1 MAKSAA
7 ELARMFERAASQ
19 VPATV
24 NETGTKSAQRT
35 KAIYIAGAGTA
46 GLVPGRRMRGV
57 GKKGAA
63 WGVGYETAG
72 TGGDQTWIVRFR
84 GPVHLVNNNTS
95 PHRILG
101 ASAKADLK
109 QQGKALI
116 QALTGK
122 KVKGVKTKVKQPK
135 GLQMPWGWRAYA
147 SHPGTAGKD
156 FFRPAD
162 DFARSEVK
170 RIVGASRR
178 ELLMRGGF
186 REGGG
191 L

>member
-24 NETGTKSAQRT
+24 NETGTKAAQRT
-35 KAIYIAGAGTA
+35 KTIYIAGAGTA

-63 WGVGYETAG
+63 WGVGYETDGAG
-72 TGGDQTWIVRFR
+72 ADQSWIVRFK
-84 GPVHLVNNNTS
+84 GPVHLVNNDTS
-95 PHRILG
+95 PHQILG
-101 ASAKADLK
+101 AAAKVAAK

-122 KVKGVKTKVKQPK
+122 KVKGVSKKVKNK
-135 GLQMPWGWRAYA
+135 GLVMPWGVRAYA
-147 SHPGTAGKD
+147 NHPGTRGKD

-178 ELLMRGGF
+178 EMLMRGGF

>member
-7 ELARMFERAASQ
+7 ELARMFERSASE
-19 VPATV
+19 VPATMA
-24 NETGTKSAQRT
+24 ETNVKAAQRT

-57 GKKGAA
+57 GKKGAT

-72 TGGDQTWIVRFR
+72 SGGNVTSIVRFR

-95 PHRILG
+95 PHLILG
-101 ASAKADLK
+101 AAAKVNAK
-109 QQGKALI
+109 QEGKALI
-116 QALTGK
+116 GFLTGK
-122 KVKGVKTKVKQPK
+122 KVKGVSKKVKNK
-135 GLQMPWGWRAYA
+135 GLVMPWGVRAYA
-147 SHPGTAGKD
+147 NHPGTKGQN

-162 DFARSEVK
+162 DFARAEVK

-186 REGGG
+186 REGGI
-191 L
+191 

>member
-7 ELARMFERAASQ
+7 ELARMFERSASQ
-19 VPATV
+19 VPPTV
-24 NETGTKSAQRT
+24 HDTIIGVSQRT
-35 KAIYIAGAGTA
+35 KAIYLAGAATA

-63 WGVGYETAG
+63 WGVGYETSG
-72 TGGDQTWIVRFR
+72 SGGDETAIVKFK
-84 GPVHLVNNNTS
+84 GPVHLVNNDTS
-95 PHRILG
+95 AHLVVTP
-101 ASAKADLK
+101 AKK
-109 QQGKALI
+109 SQMQQQGKALV
-116 QALTGK
+116 QLLTGK
-122 KVKGVKTKVKQPK
+122 KVKGVKKSKKK
-135 GLQMPWGWRAYA
+135 GLVLALPWGVRAYA
-147 SHPGTAGKD
+147 NHPGTHGKN

-178 ELLMRGGF
+178 EMLMRGGF
-186 REGGG
+186 REGG